1 MFMKR
6 IAFLVILTTFFSSIG
21 ISEIPAIAKLPDTIT
36 PAVSAA
42 ELGVEKDVW
51 NGEADYSWYDNQESP
66 YTISTA
72 AQFAA
77 FGNILNK
84 LDGRDDRFAGKTI
97 HLAADLDMNCKPFR
111 AM

>member
-6 IAFLVILTTFFSSIG
+6 IAVLVILTTFFGGIG
-21 ISEIPAIAKLPDTIT
+21 ILEIPAIAKLPDTIT

-42 ELGVEKDVW
+42 ELGVEKNVW

-72 AQFAA
+72 A
-77 FGNILNK
+77 
-84 LDGRDDRFAGKTI
+84 
-97 HLAADLDMNCKPFR
+97 
-111 AM
+111 